1 MASAHVEVCGVV
13 QGVGF
18 RWFTVQAARRLG
30 IAGWVK
36 NRADGCVEISASGE
50 AVELE
55 QFLEDVRRGP
65 EGARID
71 SVRTLPVSE
80 SSHVGGEFR
89 VVR

>member
-1 MASAHVEVCGVV
+1 MAAAHVEVCGMV

-30 IAGWVK
+30 IAGWVR

-50 AVELE
+50 AVELAR
-55 QFLEDVRRGP
+55 FLEEVRRGP

-71 SVRTLPVSE
+71 SVRDLPVGE
-80 SSHVGGEFR
+80 SDPVGREFR